1 MACLNEEEEKKK
13 LLPLAATPM
22 ASAPSASLALI
33 PPAPPPSATTPMAS
47 AHSAPL
53 AIMPPAPPSLDG
65 YLRNHVHP
73 RTDCAKCI
81 VACGADASVRE
92 SFASNGGKGRA
103 RDVSRKHAC
112 PLAAHAISASRDGV
126 TLVEQYERDHGI
138 KLPNKKQKF
147 QESMRNTFGVEP
159 LGKPPSYKVT
169 LYTPPRVDASLA
181 LEGGAVKLC
190 LVSFGYEPTSKQG
203 TKDNYMGFTID

>member
-1 MACLNEEEEKKK
+1 MGFGRGRISFSL
-13 LLPLAATPM
+13 
-22 ASAPSASLALI
+22 SLALVLLHGWLLEQ
-33 PPAPPPSATTPMAS
+33 PNAS
-47 AHSAPL
+47 QRA
-53 AIMPPAPPSLDG
+53 
-65 YLRNHVHP
+65 
-73 RTDCAKCI
+73 
-81 VACGADASVRE
+81 E